1 MPDPTTPA
9 PRAGEPARITCSCPV
24 CGAMTLPADAFDLV
38 VCASDTGRSFYQF
51 TCPKCSG
58 LVTKQASER
67 VVTGLSARGVRV
79 ASLPMEAL
87 EDHAGPALTMDD
99 LLDLSIA
106 LSKADVVA
114 AALSATS

>member
-1 MPDPTTPA
+1 MPDPNTPA

-24 CGAMTLPADAFDLV
+24 CGAMTLPADSFDLV
-38 VCASDTGRSFYQF
+38 VCASDAGRSFYQF

-79 ASLPMEAL
+79 TSMPLEAL
-87 EDHAGPALTMDD
+87 EAHGGPVLTMDD
-99 LLDLSIA
+99 LLDLSLA
-106 LSKADVVA
+106 LSKSDAVA
-114 AALSATS
+114 ATLSATS

>member
-1 MPDPTTPA
+1 M
-9 PRAGEPARITCSCPV
+9 
-24 CGAMTLPADAFDLV
+24 
-38 VCASDTGRSFYQF
+38 
-51 TCPKCSG
+51 
-58 LVTKQASER
+58 
-67 VVTGLSARGVRV
+67 VTGLSARGVRV

>member
-1 MPDPTTPA
+1 MPDPNTPA

-24 CGAMTLPADAFDLV
+24 CGAMTLPADTFDLV
-38 VCASDTGRSFYQF
+38 VCASDPSRSFYQF
-51 TCPKCSG
+51 TCPTCSG

-79 ASLPMEAL
+79 SSLPMEAM
-87 EDHAGPALTMDD
+87 EVHVGPVLTMDD

-106 LSKADVVA
+106 LSEQDVVA
-114 AALSATS
+114 ALTATS